1 MTPVAIGHITGVP
14 FTEPFLLL
22 VFVPL
27 TLVVFWSAARLW
39 GREAALGVV
48 FAASCLFYATYGLKV
63 FALMAAGTAINAA
76 ACLWLVRLPL
86 ERTRARAVI
95 FWSGQAWNFGTLVL
109 FKYLAPLLIDPG
121 PGAAQIG
128 IPVGISFYTFQQA
141 VLLMDAWRHEPRVMA
156 YLPADRPVRAFVR
169 FGAFHTFF
177 PQLVVGPI
185 TYLSEF
191 GPQALGIRFGKP
203 RRSDIEA
210 GITLIAIGL
219 FKKVVIADGL
229 ARVTAP
235 VFGMLG
241 DNMPISTFQAWLAA
255 AGYFAQ
261 LYFDFSGYSDMALG
275 LARLFGV
282 RLPINFDS
290 PLRASGIADFYRR
303 WHITLTRVIGRF
315 LFTPLSLWAARTA
328 ANARMGK
335 VPARLLSAWLPILI
349 NFQVIA
355 LWHAALPT
363 FVLFG
368 LIHGLWFVAETE
380 VRASKAW
387 RAFKRRTD
395 PRLRLRLGQALT
407 ILPLMLTF
415 ALFRSPTLEVFT
427 TLVASLVPTR
437 GLGAPDLYGAA
448 WVIGAFVVIWLA
460 PNAHELLRRYRP
472 GIRTWDNPSTTP
484 ALLRVEWRPT
494 LAWGLFVAGLLLAAF
509 YVLSHKTPFIYMGY

>member
-1 MTPVAIGHITGVP
+1 MS
-14 FTEPFLLL
+14 FTEPFFLL
-22 VFVPL
+22 VFAPL
-27 TLVVFWSAARLW
+27 TLIAFWGASRLW

-48 FAASCLFYATYGLKV
+48 FAASCLFYASYGLKI
-63 FALMAAGTAINAA
+63 FALMAAGTAINGV
-76 ACLWLVRLPL
+76 ACMLLVRTPVQRSL
-86 ERTRARAVI
+86 ARSVI
-95 FWSGQAWNFGTLVL
+95 FWGGQAWNFGALAV

-141 VLLMDAWRHEPRVMA
+141 VLLMDAWRHEPRVMD
-156 YLPADRPVRAFVR
+156 YLPARRPLLGFLR

-191 GPQALGIRFGKP
+191 GPQALGIRFGRP
-203 RRSDIEA
+203 RRSDIEV
-210 GITLIAIGL
+210 GVTLIAIGL

-229 ARVTAP
+229 GRVTAP
-235 VFGMLG
+235 VFSFLG
-241 DNMPISTFQAWLAA
+241 DGMPVTTFQAWLALT
-255 AGYFAQ
+255 GYFAQ

-275 LARLFGV
+275 LARLFGI

-315 LFTPLSLWAARTA
+315 LFTPLSLWGTRTA
-328 ANARMGK
+328 AVARMGRL
-335 VPARLLSAWLPILI
+335 PARLLSAWLPILI

-380 VRASKAW
+380 VRASKSW
-387 RAFKRRTD
+387 RDFKRRTT
-395 PRLRLRLGQALT
+395 PGLRLRLGQALT

-415 ALFRSPTLEVFT
+415 ALFRSPTLATFT
-427 TLVASLVPTR
+427 DLLAALVPTR
-437 GLGAPDLYGAA
+437 GLGAPDLHGAA
-448 WVIGAFVVIWLA
+448 WVIGAFGLIWLA
-460 PNAHELLRRYRP
+460 PNSHELLRRYRP

-484 ALLRVEWRPT
+484 ALLRVEWRPN
-494 LAWGLFVAGLLLAAF
+494 LPWGLAIALMLLAAF